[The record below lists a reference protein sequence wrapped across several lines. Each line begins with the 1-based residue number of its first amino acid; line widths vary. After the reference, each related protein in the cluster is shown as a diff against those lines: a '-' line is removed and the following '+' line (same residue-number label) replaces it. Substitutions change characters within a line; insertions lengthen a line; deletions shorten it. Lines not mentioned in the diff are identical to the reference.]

1 MNVKTVLVTALAV
14 CLIAGNVR
22 AQMAVFD
29 PINYVQNLTQVAKM
43 LDQLN
48 KMNQQIQ
55 TARNQLAQAKRQYEA
70 ITGSRGMENIIT
82 DVSRDYIPRTW
93 QETLAGQN
101 NEIMDLARDIKRSA
115 GYLEDKDLAG
125 LSSMAQE
132 ALRRSGDQAAN
143 AMASNAVI
151 FQQSSERFDRL
162 QVLMDS
168 IPTATDDKAIQDLQ
182 ARIQVEQVMLQN
194 ELIRAKAMNA
204 MLLQQQRVKEESDR
218 QKLMN
223 VSFDYMPGEN

>member
-1 MNVKTVLVTALAV
+1 MNTKTVLATALAV
-14 CLIAGNVR
+14 CIIAGSAR
-22 AQMAVFD
+22 AQVAVFD

-55 TARNQLAQAKRQYEA
+55 TARNQLQQAKQQYEA
-70 ITGSRGMENIIT
+70 ITGSRGMENIVT
-82 DVSRDYIPRTW
+82 DVSRDYIPGTW

-101 NEIMDLARDIKRSA
+101 SQIMDLASDIKRTA

-125 LSSMAQE
+125 LSSMAQD

-168 IPTATDDKAIQDLQ
+168 IPAATDDKAIQDLQ

-194 ELIRAKAMNA
+194 ELIRANSLNA
-204 MLLQQQRVKEESDR
+204 MLLQQQRVKEESIR
-218 QKLMN
+218 QKLKVGPFN
-223 VSFDYMPGEN
+223 YPPNY